1 MTRHDVRVAMT
12 ELKTGEQG
20 ADKQAGRINKRGGR
34 RERPRD
40 RERGAEELTGRD
52 ETSRPLPLVM
62 ATP

>member
-1 MTRHDVRVAMT
+1 MTSGWQRRSSKRVN
-12 ELKTGEQG
+12 K
-20 ADKQAGRINKRGGR
+20 GRIKSGGR

-40 RERGAEELTGRD
+40 RERGTEELTGRD